1 MNNRSLFHKLCPLT
15 NKLVG
20 LILLSIFLIPW
31 AAQAQSTQEQLS
43 DTFQKQIAPWIE
55 RNCTS
60 CHNEENRESGIRVDN
75 LDDSLPDSSIRL
87 WQAILDQ
94 VSEGKMPPEDQPQPT
109 PEQRLVF
116 TQWLTEALHAAQT
129 RPTPRNGSMRRLTVP
144 QYDRTLKTLLGID
157 RNLTETLPP
166 DALSRDGF
174 TNQANTLAINP
185 LQLETYFKIADEALD
200 SALVDP
206 NVPPSIEFFRMD
218 LGKSIHP
225 NPSSEQLI
233 LGANN
238 HLLANSDFIVTE
250 PDLAKPF
257 PFERFRLQRKF
268 RFIEG
273 YQGNDTVR
281 AWRDFEGIHHA
292 VFACMRGNEGY
303 PKGKA
308 YELLPNG
315 LALRSA
321 IPSPEIFGESSTY
334 GPQAN
339 FKLSLRELPERGKF
353 QVRVTASKAND
364 LMLIEPNANAWIPNT
379 EPSASVAWDKKEGTP
394 GGMKEMVIPQDGIY
408 QVVVHHQQPQS
419 TVVDADSSKLG
430 QGLLGHWTMNPD
442 SIPPPG
448 QQPLQLAGK
457 AHWVESPF
465 DKALST
471 SGEPDA
477 LADSQPTT
485 IGVGAGDFTIS
496 AWIHPK
502 KLAQGGIV
510 CLGGYGYTHGWLL
523 DMPDARGILRMETA
537 NSNRQHN
544 GTVQSPPGI
553 LKKDTWQHVCAVVRR
568 APQKTELL
576 VNGYQVAVG
585 AIQPADLSNPQ
596 SRLHIGRIE
605 NAQGFD
611 GLIDEVRIY
620 NRALDHAEVLALVE
634 PGKSFA
640 SPPEFPK
647 ENHDLRL
654 SMSSQE
660 NSELIQAT
668 SLLTQPNFGIARF
681 TNGTWK
687 VDLDY
692 PGPVPIDRI
701 ELYRLDNSPNPL
713 AQQWHDRFSRYES
726 RSPKLGVHIGLR
738 RDCGSTLT
746 QVGQPR
752 VVKDNQPNVYVFE
765 GDIANYPT
773 PDVEP
778 DNVNYLA
785 GIREIGVRNEYTD
798 GRESPR
804 LLIHRVEF
812 EGPFIQ
818 QWPPESHR
826 EIFTERFET
835 ESDRD
840 YARRIIGQF
849 ATRAFRRPLSEGEK
863 QELMVVFDS
872 ELASGNSLSK
882 SIRETLLVTLTS
894 PQFLYITEKSLGPE
908 PEPLDEWELASK
920 LSYFLWNAPPDRELL
935 SLAEKSKL
943 RDSIDAQI
951 DRLLNDPKSDA
962 FVQQFVSEWMS
973 LDKFDV
979 VEIDAKRFP
988 NLTRDAR
995 KHLRREPIEF
1005 FKHLLKSNSS
1015 VSDIIAS
1022 DYLLANE
1029 VVANYYGLADK
1040 TESGFDFLPI
1050 RHSDKSLG
1058 GMLTQAAQLSGLS
1071 DGREAN
1077 PVKRGAWFARKII
1090 AEPPEDPPPNV
1101 PKLEDLTTL
1110 SLREK
1115 LQRHR
1120 DVRGCAQCHSGI
1132 DPWGLPFEHFD
1143 ASGKARTG
1151 GTFDSATTLSNGV
1164 KLQDFHAFRAYLA
1177 QNRQD
1182 QIALSLAKHL
1192 ATYAC
1197 GRQLTYNETLWLKEN
1212 IGQLKDSGYRV
1223 ADIVRWIIHS
1233 DLFDKK

>member
-20 LILLSIFLIPW
+20 LILLGIFLIPW
-31 AAQAQSTQEQLS
+31 VAQAQSTQEQLS

-109 PEQRLVF
+109 PEQRRVF

-129 RPTPRNGSMRRLTVP
+129 RPTPLNGSMRRLTVP

-250 PDLAKPF
+250 PDLTKPF
-257 PFERFRLQRKF
+257 PFERLRLQRKF

-364 LMLIEPNANAWIPNT
+364 LMLIEPNANAWIPST
-379 EPSASVAWDKKEGTP
+379 EPSASVAWDKKEGAP

-634 PGKSFA
+634 PGKS
-640 SPPEFPK
+640 
-647 ENHDLRL
+647 
-654 SMSSQE
+654 
-660 NSELIQAT
+660 
-668 SLLTQPNFGIARF
+668 
-681 TNGTWK
+681 
-687 VDLDY
+687 
-692 PGPVPIDRI
+692 
-701 ELYRLDNSPNPL
+701 
-713 AQQWHDRFSRYES
+713 
-726 RSPKLGVHIGLR
+726 
-738 RDCGSTLT
+738 
-746 QVGQPR
+746 
-752 VVKDNQPNVYVFE
+752 
-765 GDIANYPT
+765 
-773 PDVEP
+773 
-778 DNVNYLA
+778 
-785 GIREIGVRNEYTD
+785 
-798 GRESPR
+798 
-804 LLIHRVEF
+804 
-812 EGPFIQ
+812 
-818 QWPPESHR
+818 
-826 EIFTERFET
+826 
-835 ESDRD
+835 
-840 YARRIIGQF
+840 
-849 ATRAFRRPLSEGEK
+849 
-863 QELMVVFDS
+863 
-872 ELASGNSLSK
+872 
-882 SIRETLLVTLTS
+882 
-894 PQFLYITEKSLGPE
+894 
-908 PEPLDEWELASK
+908 
-920 LSYFLWNAPPDRELL
+920 
-935 SLAEKSKL
+935 
-943 RDSIDAQI
+943 
-951 DRLLNDPKSDA
+951 
-962 FVQQFVSEWMS
+962 
-973 LDKFDV
+973 
-979 VEIDAKRFP
+979 
-988 NLTRDAR
+988 
-995 KHLRREPIEF
+995 
-1005 FKHLLKSNSS
+1005 
-1015 VSDIIAS
+1015 
-1022 DYLLANE
+1022 
-1029 VVANYYGLADK
+1029 
-1040 TESGFDFLPI
+1040 
-1050 RHSDKSLG
+1050 
-1058 GMLTQAAQLSGLS
+1058 
-1071 DGREAN
+1071 
-1077 PVKRGAWFARKII
+1077 
-1090 AEPPEDPPPNV
+1090 
-1101 PKLEDLTTL
+1101 
-1110 SLREK
+1110 
-1115 LQRHR
+1115 
-1120 DVRGCAQCHSGI
+1120 
-1132 DPWGLPFEHFD
+1132 
-1143 ASGKARTG
+1143 
-1151 GTFDSATTLSNGV
+1151 
-1164 KLQDFHAFRAYLA
+1164 
-1177 QNRQD
+1177 
-1182 QIALSLAKHL
+1182 
-1192 ATYAC
+1192 
-1197 GRQLTYNETLWLKEN
+1197 
-1212 IGQLKDSGYRV
+1212 
-1223 ADIVRWIIHS
+1223 
-1233 DLFDKK
+1233 

>member
-1 MNNRSLFHKLCPLT
+1 MRMTKIP
-15 NKLVG
+15 G
-20 LILLSIFLIPW
+20 LILIAIFLAPGF
-31 AAQAQSTQEQLS
+31 AQSQSTQEQLS
-43 DTFQKQIAPWIE
+43 ETFRQQIAPWIKQ
-55 RNCTS
+55 NCTN

-87 WQAILDQ
+87 WQAIFDQ
-94 VSEGKMPPEDQPQPT
+94 VAEGKMPPEDQPQPT
-109 PEQRLVF
+109 DQERQRF
-116 TQWLTEALHAAQT
+116 TQWLSDALHLAKT
-129 RPTPRNGSMRRLTVP
+129 RPTPRNGLMRRLTVP

-166 DALSRDGF
+166 EALSRDGF

-200 SALVDP
+200 AALIDP
-206 NVPPSIEFFRMD
+206 NLPPVIEFFRMD

-238 HLLANSDFIVTE
+238 HLLANSDFMVTE
-250 PDLAKPF
+250 PELTKPF
-257 PFERFRLQRKF
+257 SFERFRLQRKF

-281 AWRDFEGIHHA
+281 GWRDFDGIHHA

-308 YELLPNG
+308 YEVLPKG
-315 LALRSA
+315 LALRPA

-353 QVRVTASKAND
+353 QVRVTASKVND
-364 LMLIEPNANAWIPNT
+364 LLLIDPNT
-379 EPSASVAWDKKEGTP
+379 PAWTPNTKPSASLDWIQTSGDSKTSHQVT
-394 GGMKEMVIPQDGIY
+394 IPQDGVY
-408 QVVVHHQQPQS
+408 QILVHQQQPQGAI
-419 TVVDADSSKLG
+419 TDADSTRLE
-430 QGLLGHWTMNPD
+430 QGLLGHWTMNSEDTPLPD
-442 SIPPPG
+442 E
-448 QQPLQLAGK
+448 QTVQLQTVQLTGK
-457 AHWVESPF
+457 ATWAESPF
-465 DKALST
+465 GKALSV

-477 LADSQPTT
+477 LAQSQPTS
-485 IGVGAGDFTIS
+485 IGVGTGDFTIS
-496 AWIHPK
+496 AWIHPQ

-523 DMPDARGILRMETA
+523 DMPDARGILRIETA

-544 GTVQSPPGI
+544 GTVQSPPGV
-553 LKKDTWQHVCAVVRR
+553 LKKDTWQHVCAVIRR
-568 APQKTELL
+568 DPQKTELL
-576 VNGYQVAVG
+576 VNGYRVATG
-585 AIQPADLSNPQ
+585 TIQSADLSNPQ
-596 SRLHIGRIE
+596 ARLQIGRIE
-605 NAQGFD
+605 NAQGFH

-620 NRALDHAEVLALVE
+620 NRALEHREIQALVE
-634 PGKSFA
+634 PGRTFA
-640 SPPEFPK
+640 KPPAFPK
-647 ENHDLRL
+647 ENHELRL
-654 SMSSQE
+654 SMAHQDSSE
-660 NSELIQAT
+660 SIQAT
-668 SLLTQPNFGIARF
+668 SILSQSNFGIARF
-681 TNGTWK
+681 SKGNWQ
-687 VDLDY
+687 VDLSY

-701 ELYRLDNSPNPL
+701 ELYRLDDPANPL
-713 AQQWHDRFSRYES
+713 AQQWHDRFLRYES
-726 RSPKLGVHIGLR
+726 RNPKLGVHIGLR

-746 QVGQPR
+746 QVGEPR
-752 VVKDNQPNVYVFE
+752 VVQDKQPRVYVFE
-765 GDIANYPT
+765 GDIANFPS

-785 GIREIGVRNEYTD
+785 GVREIGVRHEYTD
-798 GRESPR
+798 GRDTPR
-804 LLIHRVEF
+804 LLISRVEF
-812 EGPFIQ
+812 EGPYFE
-818 QWPPESHR
+818 QWPPQHHR
-826 EIFTERFET
+826 DIFVER
-835 ESDRD
+835 SDTQNDRE
-840 YARRIIGQF
+840 YAQRVIEQF
-849 ATRAFRRPLSEGEK
+849 ASKAFRRPLTDIEK
-863 QELMVVFDS
+863 KELFAVF
-872 ELASGNSLSK
+872 ETEFTAGNSLEK

-894 PQFLYITEKSLGPE
+894 PQFLYLIEKSLGPE

-920 LSYFLWNAPPDRELL
+920 LSYFLWSAPPDRELL
-935 SLAEKSKL
+935 ALAAKGHL
-943 RDSIDAQI
+943 RDNLDPQI
-951 DRLLNDPKSDA
+951 DRLLKDAKSEA
-962 FVQQFVSEWMS
+962 FTQQFVSEWMS

-979 VEIDAKRFP
+979 VEVDAKRFP

-1005 FKHLLKSNSS
+1005 FRHLLKTNARASEL
-1015 VSDIIAS
+1015 IAS
-1022 DYLLANE
+1022 EYVLANE
-1029 VVANYYGLADK
+1029 VVASYYGLADR
-1040 TESGFDFLPI
+1040 TESGFEFHPI
-1050 RHSDKSLG
+1050 EHSDPSLG
-1058 GMLTQAAQLSGLS
+1058 GMLTQAAPLSGLS

-1090 AEPPEDPPPNV
+1090 AQPPDDPPPNV

-1143 ASGKARTG
+1143 ASGKARTDAQV
-1151 GTFDSATTLSNGV
+1151 DSATTLSDGT
-1164 KLQDFHAFRAYLA
+1164 KIADFHAFRAYLA
-1177 QNRQD
+1177 QERQD
-1182 QIALSLAKHL
+1182 QIAFSLAKHL

-1197 GRQLTYNETLWLKEN
+1197 GRGLTYNETLWLKEN

-1223 ADIVRWIIHS
+1223 VDIVRWIIHS

>member
-1 MNNRSLFHKLCPLT
+1 MNNQPLFSTLGPLT
-15 NKLVG
+15 NKLGG
-20 LILLSIFLIPW
+20 LILLGIFLVPW
-31 AAQAQSTQEQLS
+31 IAHAQSTQEQLS
-43 DTFQKQIAPWIE
+43 DTFRKQIAPWIE
-55 RNCTS
+55 QNCTS

-109 PEQRLVF
+109 PEQRRVF
-116 TQWLTEALHAAQT
+116 TQWLTDALHAAQT

-144 QYDRTLKTLLGID
+144 QYNQTLKTLLGID

-200 SALVDP
+200 AALVDP
-206 NVPPSIEFFRMD
+206 NIPPSIEFFRMD

-225 NPSSEQLI
+225 DPSSEQLI

-250 PDLAKPF
+250 PDLNKPF
-257 PFERFRLQRKF
+257 PFERVRLQRKF

-281 AWRDFEGIHHA
+281 GWRDFEGIHHA

-339 FKLSLRELPERGKF
+339 FKLSLRELPERGNF

-364 LMLIEPNANAWIPNT
+364 LLLIEPNANAWIPNT
-379 EPSASVAWDKKEGTP
+379 GPSASLAWDKKEGEP

-408 QVVVHHQQPQS
+408 QIVVHHQQPQT
-419 TVVDADSSKLG
+419 TVADADSSKLG

-442 SIPPPG
+442 QNPPPS

-457 AHWVESPF
+457 ATWVESPF

-477 LADSQPTT
+477 LAEPQPTT
-485 IGVGAGDFTIS
+485 LGVGVGDFTVS

-523 DMPDARGILRMETA
+523 DMPDARGILRIETA

-568 APQKTELL
+568 SPQKTELL

-611 GLIDEVRIY
+611 GLIDEVWIY

-634 PGKSFA
+634 PGKSFV

-647 ENHDLRL
+647 ENHELRL
-654 SMSSQE
+654 SMSNKE
-660 NSELIQAT
+660 NSEHIQAT
-668 SLLTQPNFGIARF
+668 SLLTQPNFGIARL
-681 TNGTWK
+681 TRGAWN
-687 VDLDY
+687 VELAY

-701 ELYRLDNSPNPL
+701 ELFRLDDSPNQL
-713 AQQWHDRFSRYES
+713 AQQWHERFSRYES

-746 QVGQPR
+746 QVDQPR
-752 VVKDNQPNVYVFE
+752 VVKNNQPNVYVFE
-765 GDIANYPT
+765 GDIANYPS

-798 GRESPR
+798 GRDSPR

-840 YARRIIGQF
+840 YATRVIAQF
-849 ATRAFRRPLSEGEK
+849 ATRAFRRPLSESEK
-863 QELMVVFDS
+863 QELVSVFDS

-882 SIRETLLVTLTS
+882 SIRETLLVALTS

-951 DRLLNDPKSDA
+951 DRLLNDSRSDA
-962 FVQQFVSEWMS
+962 FAQQFVSEWMG

-995 KHLRREPIEF
+995 KHLRREPVEF
-1005 FKHLLKSNSS
+1005 FKHLLKSNAP

-1022 DYLLANE
+1022 EYLLANE

-1050 RHSDKSLG
+1050 RHSDQSLG

-1143 ASGKARTG
+1143 ASGKARTDN
-1151 GTFDSATTLSNGV
+1151 TVDSATTLSNGV

-1197 GRQLTYNETLWLKEN
+1197 GRQLTYNETAWLKEN

-1233 DLFDKK
+1233 DLYDKK

>member
-109 PEQRLVF
+109 PEQRRVF

-129 RPTPRNGSMRRLTVP
+129 RPTPLNGSMRRLTVP

-364 LMLIEPNANAWIPNT
+364 LMLIEPNANAWIPST
-379 EPSASVAWDKKEGTP
+379 EPSASVAWDKKEGAP

-647 ENHDLRL
+647 DNHELRL
-654 SMSSQE
+654 SISSQE

-1143 ASGKARTG
+1143 ASGKARTD